1 MPARRPGP
9 TDRRDRSA
17 AELAA
22 PRAPLQLPRP
32 AYDGRSIVNVSST
45 VFRRLRPDDD
55 PEGLAP
61 PLASDLD
68 PWDRGTPTGTVV
80 LLLVDGLGWNAF
92 RGWTRGG
99 GPNATAWDRLAR
111 PITTVFPSTTTTAL
125 VSLSSGTTPA
135 QHGFVGYRQYLPRFG
150 LVADMLHMSPAGLYL
165 PESLTGPAF
174 VPSDVSGSRSLFRR
188 GLHAAA
194 VSRDKFRT
202 TGFTRVL
209 YDGAE
214 YVPYATATDLARALA
229 SVLTRP
235 RPPPAVFAYWDE
247 LDTIQHLHGPD
258 PAWIRFE
265 LDSFAELLA
274 RVARAIPAGRRR
286 QTTLLI
292 TGDHGQVPTTPGAR
306 IRVEEEPTIVR
317 ELARPVAGDRRGN
330 FFAAR
335 PGRLPALRT
344 ALEQRLPKG
353 SRIVTVSDA
362 VRSGLFGPPPYHP
375 ELSDRIGDLLALVQ
389 SPAAVTYRLPGA
401 ADPPR
406 YLLGGHGGLEADEL
420 IVPLV
425 AGTLDRFVRER

>member
-1 MPARRPGP
+1 MPSRRAGSADKR
-9 TDRRDRSA
+9 DRR
-17 AELAA
+17 AEALAA
-22 PRAPLQLPRP
+22 PRPPLKVPHP
-32 AYDGRSIVNVSST
+32 AYDGRSIVNVAST

-55 PEGLAP
+55 PDGLAP
-61 PLASDLD
+61 PLATDLD
-68 PWDRGTPTGTVV
+68 PWDRGTPAGPVV

-99 GPNATAWDRLAR
+99 GTNAAAWDRLAE

-125 VSLSSGTTPA
+125 VSLSSATTPA
-135 QHGFVGYRQYLPRFG
+135 QHGFVGYRQYLPRYG

-165 PESLTGPAF
+165 PESLTGPTF

-188 GLHAAA
+188 GLRAAA
-194 VSRDKFRT
+194 ISRDRFRS

-214 YVPYATATDLARALA
+214 FVPYATATDLARAMT

-235 RPPPAVFAYWDE
+235 RPPPVVFAYWDE

-265 LDSFAELLA
+265 LDSFAELLS
-274 RVARAIPAGRRR
+274 RVARAIPSGRRR

-306 IRVEEEPTIVR
+306 IRVEEEPTILR
-317 ELARPVAGDRRGN
+317 ELARPVAGDRRGS
-330 FFAAR
+330 FLAAR
-335 PGRLPALRT
+335 PGRLPALRA
-344 ALEQRLPKG
+344 ALEQRLPSG
-353 SRIVTVSDA
+353 TRIVGVPEA
-362 VRSGLFGPPPYHP
+362 IRAGLFGPPPFHP
-375 ELSDRIGDLLALVQ
+375 ELNDRIGDLLALVP
-389 SPAAVTYRLPGA
+389 SPAALTYRLPGA

-406 YLLGGHGGLEADEL
+406 FLLGGHGGLEPDEL
-420 IVPLV
+420 LVPLI
-425 AGTLDRFVRER
+425 AGSLDRFVE